1 MDCYLGDNGNG
12 LALVYDPSE
21 LLGSRSKLICQS
33 YYPLEP
39 YLISHITF
47 YKSSWTTASLSQL
60 DAPAAPTRILL
71 SFKITSHHND
81 DYMIAELLLS
91 PISATP
97 SDTPSLSPIVDDTP
111 QSDYLLTY

>member
-1 MDCYLGDNGNG
+1 MDCYLGDNGNV
-12 LALVYDPSE
+12 LALVYDPLE

-33 YYPLEP
+33 YYN
-39 YLISHITF
+39 Y
-47 YKSSWTTASLSQL
+47 
-60 DAPAAPTRILL
+60 
-71 SFKITSHHND
+71 